1 MPLSRSCM
9 NCQIP
14 GGVSHR
20 TCKQVL
26 LVVGS
31 KLVER
36 FNPFDI
42 FCCSPP
48 SLASAGGRLCQGGKE
63 KFVTSL
69 VLSRARGQGR
79 KQKSS
84 ESAES
89 LASRIY
95 RTLDRVPRSG
105 ILERGNIKKDSPTI
119 STCVQLEA
127 SSTSIKVP

>member
-1 MPLSRSCM
+1 MTPHSRSCM
-9 NCQIP
+9 NCQNP
-14 GGVSHR
+14 CGMSHR

-26 LVVGS
+26 LLVGFE
-31 KLVER
+31 LVER
-36 FNPFDI
+36 LNPFDI

-48 SLASAGGRLCQGGKE
+48 STASGGGRLCQGGKE

-95 RTLDRVPRSG
+95 RTLDGVPRSG
-105 ILERGNIKKDSPTI
+105 TMGGG
-119 STCVQLEA
+119 
-127 SSTSIKVP
+127 TSKRTHPPSQPAFN

>member
-1 MPLSRSCM
+1 M
-9 NCQIP
+9 NCQNP
-14 GGVSHR
+14 CEMRHR

-31 KLVER
+31 KLVEK

-127 SSTSIKVP
+127 SSASIKVP